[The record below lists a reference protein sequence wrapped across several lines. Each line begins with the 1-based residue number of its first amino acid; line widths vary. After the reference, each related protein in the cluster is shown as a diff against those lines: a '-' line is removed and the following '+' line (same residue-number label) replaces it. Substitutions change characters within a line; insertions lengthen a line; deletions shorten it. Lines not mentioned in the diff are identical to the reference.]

1 MMSEFSHPLLDL
13 LAKDT
18 RYQAEAYEV
27 IRNALNYAHDELGLG
42 QIDQQVLAAAME
54 ADGDIPD
61 DAHLTGQQLCEA
73 IRQYSILQFGF
84 MAKTVLNNWG
94 LTETLDFGEVVYN
107 LIDIGMMRKSNSDSK
122 DDFAGVYDFDSVF
135 VKDFDIHSKDDL
147 VI

>member
-18 RYQAEAYEV
+18 RYQAEAYEF
-27 IRNALNYAHDELGLG
+27 IRHALNYAHDELGLG
-42 QIDQQVLAAAME
+42 QVDQQVLAAAME

-94 LTETLDFGEVVYN
+94 LNETLDFGEVVYN

>member
-18 RYQAEAYEV
+18 RYQAEAYEF

-94 LTETLDFGEVVYN
+94 LNETLDFGEVVYN